1 MKIVVFSRHVFSF
14 KKVSFW
20 SPKWRQNGSPERPRM
35 GPVTEPCRKTLVR
48 NDCVLIAFFRCQKN
62 AKNTKKTWFWEP
74 HFSPFSPLW
83 AYFFEL
89 FFDTGFREAPGAPR
103 EAPGTPP
110 GPLRDRFFNDF
121 GLIFWGIFGTYFSS
135 RLLFF
140 KTFFDYSNKFPDG
153 YSTQARDRN
162 TD

>member
-1 MKIVVFSRHVFSF
+1 MKIVVFLRHVFSF
-14 KKVSFW
+14 KKVPFW
-20 SPKWRQNGSPERPRM
+20 SPEWRQNGGPERPRM

-48 NDCVLIAFFRCQKN
+48 NNCVLIAFFQCQKN
-62 AKNTKKTWFWEP
+62 AKNRKKRAFWEA
-74 HFSPFSPLW
+74 HFSPFSRVFSL
-83 AYFFEL
+83 FSGL

-110 GPLRDRFFNDF
+110 RDRFFNDF
-121 GLIFWGIFGTYFSS
+121 GSIFGSIFGTYFSW

-140 KTFFDYSNKFPDG
+140 VTFSVNFDRFPDG
-153 YSTQARDRN
+153 CSTQARDRN